1 MFSVMEVNTG
11 RLFSFLF
18 FISFSLHLLIKLKNK
33 SFYQVR
39 TEKEA
44 ISERKVN
51 SNSTPIMIK
60 KFGKFEV
67 KKKDVRD

>member
-1 MFSVMEVNTG
+1 MFSVMEVNIG

-44 ISERKVN
+44 ISERKLN

>member
-1 MFSVMEVNTG
+1 MFSVMEVNIG

-67 KKKDVRD
+67 KKNDVRD

>member
-1 MFSVMEVNTG
+1 MFSVMEVNIG

>member
-1 MFSVMEVNTG
+1 MFSVMGVNIG

>member
-1 MFSVMEVNTG
+1 MFSVMEVNIG

-51 SNSTPIMIK
+51 SNSTSIMIK

>member
-1 MFSVMEVNTG
+1 MFSVMEVNIG
-11 RLFSFLF
+11 RLSFLF